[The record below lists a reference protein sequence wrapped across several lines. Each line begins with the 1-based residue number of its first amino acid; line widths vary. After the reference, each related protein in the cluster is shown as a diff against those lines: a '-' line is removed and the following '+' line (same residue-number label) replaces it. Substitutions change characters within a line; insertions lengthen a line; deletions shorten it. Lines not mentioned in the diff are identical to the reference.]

1 MPSNSSCIEFIFASS
16 KSSRTH
22 SLFRAECLNLCYQ
35 NFCTKWTFIKSLM
48 YNCEKSTAVSESQC
62 RNYGII
68 LPTFFLKSSVK
79 VTFYYRTLLKI
90 DLTKKICVAA
100 VTFSFFHPA
109 GPPCE
114 VDTTTTCLE
123 EIAKSFAKS
132 TNLLQKCNVHYFH
145 EIFFM

>member
-90 DLTKKICVAA
+90 DLTKKIFIA
-100 VTFSFFHPA
+100 VGLKFGLRSLRIHFSHFTLFL
-109 GPPCE
+109 
-114 VDTTTTCLE
+114 TTL
-123 EIAKSFAKS
+123 F
-132 TNLLQKCNVHYFH
+132 
-145 EIFFM
+145 